1 MKDEGKNKI
10 DENVKNKKGDSK
22 NRKNDILS
30 NNNNEKIDNV
40 DLKKEEVLKKKNNEE
55 EKGEN
60 SKNKKTNFSKY
71 TFSFLEVI
79 LIMLVTIV
87 FGLILGS
94 FATYLRLDDGKK
106 TNCYGIRKD
115 MTEFASVYDD
125 LINEYYSDIDKDELL
140 KAAIKGMVDSLGDPY
155 SSFID
160 KDEALAFDE
169 ELNGSFVGMGVEI
182 VSIEGSLP
190 IINKVYD
197 DSPASKANIMVG
209 DIITKVDGKDI
220 NGLSPTEVGSL
231 IKVGNRGDKFTI
243 TVLRDDESIDIE
255 LTKDV
260 IELKSVSS
268 EILNE
273 DFGRV
278 GWISI
283 STFAN
288 NTYTQFKKEYES
300 LKEAG
305 VTSLVIDL
313 RDNGGGY
320 LSIAKDISS
329 MFLDE
334 NDIIYKKDTKDG
346 IREFISE
353 NKKEINMPLVLI
365 VNSNTASAAEV
376 MTATL
381 KENLGVMVVGVK
393 TYGKGAIQ
401 KLHHLSDGSYVR
413 YTTQKWLTPSGN
425 TIEGVGIEPTVKVT
439 LSESYNKNPSLEND
453 TQLLKALELL
463 KSEGK

>member
-1 MKDEGKNKI
+1 MKDEGKDKI
-10 DENVKNKKGDSK
+10 DIKVKNKKVNSK
-22 NRKNDILS
+22 SRKNVVLS
-30 NNNNEKIDNV
+30 NDNDEKIEDV
-40 DLKKEEVLKKKNNEE
+40 GLKKDVVLEKKINEE
-55 EKGEN
+55 EKREAP
-60 SKNKKTNFSKY
+60 KKKGTPFSKY
-71 TFSFLEVI
+71 TFSFLEVV

-115 MTEFASVYDD
+115 MTEFAGVYDD
-125 LINEYYSDIDKDELL
+125 LINEYYGDIDEDDLL
-140 KAAIKGMVDSLGDPY
+140 KAAVKGMVDSLGDPY

-160 KDEALAFDE
+160 KDEALVFDE
-169 ELNGSFVGMGVEI
+169 ELNGSFVGIGVEI

-190 IINKVYD
+190 IINAVYD

-220 NGLSPTEVGSL
+220 NGLSPTEVGAL
-231 IKVGNRGDKFTI
+231 IKAGDRGDKVVI
-243 TVLRDDESIDIE
+243 TVLRNDESIDIE
-255 LTKDV
+255 IAKDV

-268 EILNE
+268 KILEE
-273 DFGRV
+273 DFGKV
-278 GWISI
+278 GLISI

-288 NTYTQFKKEYES
+288 NTYTQFKEEYELLS
-300 LKEAG
+300 EAG

-313 RDNGGGY
+313 RDNSGGY

-334 NDIIYKKDTKDG
+334 NDIIYKKDTKDD
-346 IREFISE
+346 IMEFISE
-353 NKKEINMPLVLI
+353 TEKEIDVPFVLV

-376 MTATL
+376 MTAAL
-381 KENLGVMVVGVK
+381 KENLGIPVVGVK
-393 TYGKGAIQ
+393 TYGKGTVQ
-401 KLHHLSDGSYVR
+401 KLHHLSDGSYVK
-413 YTTQKWLTPSGN
+413 YTVQKWLTPSGN

-439 LSESYNKNPSLEND
+439 LSESYNENPTLEND

-463 KSEGK
+463 KSEVK